1 MPDDGGVGDG
11 FYVETSKGG
20 AQGEDAINLV
30 IQSSDGETFRTNSDT
45 SVLTVIIF
53 KGHTEIT
60 TQSQLDSIFG
70 QGQVSLRWYWK
81 NIHDNDYT
89 LVPSELLSNDGFTFN
104 INGSMIS
111 LSKVFQCE
119 LIYNEGE

>member
-1 MPDDGGVGDG
+1 M
-11 FYVETSKGG
+11 
-20 AQGEDAINLV
+20 V